1 MFDKFY
7 FDQAA
12 FDQAGTVTY
21 EETGRT
27 QTILA
32 SQGIPS
38 QILTANELGKLQTIL
53 ASIEGNAYKKYTEI
67 EKEQIVLAV
76 LNKGEQ
82 LIQGEVGREQVILS
96 EIGESNVQS
105 MLETGRLQIILTVI
119 EQSSGNKYYETG
131 KEQVILAVQS
141 EVDNSLLNEL
151 GKTQTILTVITEAD
165 ELFKILTS
173 LKYILELHN
182 SSGDLVAIL
191 KNAHD
196 IAYAQMINSPHT
208 LNFSLP
214 ADDPKVSDIT
224 LANEI
229 WLRNYKTGK
238 VIKKF
243 RLSQKRD
250 SR

>member
-1 MFDKFY
+1 MFDKVY

-12 FDQAGTVTY
+12 FNGPIAY

-27 QTILA
+27 QTILV
-32 SQGIPS
+32 
-38 QILTANELGKLQTIL
+38 
-53 ASIEGNAYKKYTEI
+53 SIEGNAYRRYIEK
-67 EKEQIVLAV
+67 EKEQI
-76 LNKGEQ
+76 
-82 LIQGEVGREQVILS
+82 IF
-96 EIGESNVQS
+96 
-105 MLETGRLQIILTVI
+105 T
-119 EQSSGNKYYETG
+119 
-131 KEQVILAVQS
+131 VQS
-141 EVDNSLLNEL
+141 EVDSNLFNEL
-151 GKTQTILTVITEAD
+151 GKTQTILTIITEAD

-173 LKYILELHN
+173 LKYVLELHN

-208 LNFSLP
+208 LSFSLP
-214 ADDPKVSDIT
+214 AGDSKVSDIT

-250 SR
+250 IR